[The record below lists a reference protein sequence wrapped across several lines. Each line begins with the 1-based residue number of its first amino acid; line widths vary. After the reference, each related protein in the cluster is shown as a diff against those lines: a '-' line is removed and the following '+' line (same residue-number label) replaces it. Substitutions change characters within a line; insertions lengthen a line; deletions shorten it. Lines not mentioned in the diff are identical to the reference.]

1 MSCTTWNESLTG
13 RLYGEI
19 PPEDD
24 AALSAH
30 LESCADCR
38 LTLDEF
44 QRVRTRLREDEPATP
59 RTPRVVVLKER
70 SRFRPALMAASLL
83 GAAVLA
89 GGTAGWGY
97 ALGGGGDPALF

>member
-19 PPEDD
+19 TPEDD

-59 RTPRVVVLKER
+59 RTPRVVVVKEP
-70 SRFRPALMAASLL
+70 SRFPPALIAPSLL
-83 GAAVLA
+83 GAAAPAAVTSRL
-89 GGTAGWGY
+89 GY
-97 ALGGGGDPALF
+97 AL